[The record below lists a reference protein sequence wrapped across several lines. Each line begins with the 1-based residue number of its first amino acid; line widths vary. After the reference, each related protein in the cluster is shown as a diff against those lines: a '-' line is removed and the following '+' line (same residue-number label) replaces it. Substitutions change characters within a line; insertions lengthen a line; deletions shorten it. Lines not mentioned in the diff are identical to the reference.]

1 MQPTKLYASFFH
13 FSAKSREV
21 FLLVKCARIRR
32 GPSVTYISGSA
43 PRICSSNDCVVKFVA
58 HQLHMVIKGEYLL
71 ILFPFFLSCF
81 LSFIFS
87 HFQIH
92 LKTFFFF
99 FLTIIPQEYIVKKSF
114 SSSEIKKS
122 SMASPF
128 LTRLSI

>member
-1 MQPTKLYASFFH
+1 MQPTKVYASFFH

-21 FLLVKCARIRR
+21 FLLVNCARIRR

-43 PRICSSNDCVVKFVA
+43 PRICSSNACVVKFVA

-99 FLTIIPQEYIVKKSF
+99 KQLFLKTTLLKSPSAQVKSRRV
-114 SSSEIKKS
+114 
-122 SMASPF
+122 PCHP
-128 LTRLSI
+128 LS

>member
-1 MQPTKLYASFFH
+1 M
-13 FSAKSREV
+13 
-21 FLLVKCARIRR
+21 
-32 GPSVTYISGSA
+32 TYISGSA
-43 PRICSSNDCVVKFVA
+43 PRICFRNACVVKFVA

-99 FLTIIPQEYIVKKSF
+99 FSNNY
-114 SSSEIKKS
+114 SSRIHC
-122 SMASPF
+122 
-128 LTRLSI
+128 